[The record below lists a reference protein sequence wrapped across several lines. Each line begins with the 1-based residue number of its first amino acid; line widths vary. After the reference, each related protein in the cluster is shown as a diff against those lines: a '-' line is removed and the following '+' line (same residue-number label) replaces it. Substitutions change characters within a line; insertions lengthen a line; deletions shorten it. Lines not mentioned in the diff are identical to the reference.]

1 MKLYRKILNILAL
14 GAIAASCVD
23 QIQPAPVQPADSDL
37 LGYEHDGMVTFGF
50 TPEFA
55 YGPATKA
62 MVEGADIKN
71 IYVAVFDAEGF
82 KLSEYTKAT
91 PATTGDNLDNGTDYQ
106 YTVELK
112 VSDKPRF
119 VHIIANAPKSLRFG
133 SENEVIGELF
143 TKYDSPDTQEEGFQ
157 NAYWQRLEFDKI
169 WPKPKSDDP
178 DSLAVYNAVKD
189 KLNGVKLIRNY
200 SKVTVEAS
208 CTNFTMT
215 GFWFLN
221 EPDRGSVAPYNRN
234 TGSFVTD
241 YINYPTV
248 ESLEGP
254 SSTIFTFNEGE
265 SDEYSLAGGDY
276 QGFMLASTNF
286 ITPNLDESSKHIPVD
301 GVCSGYVYEREKA
314 ISSPLYIIVEGNYNG
329 SASKSYYKIAM
340 QDGDGKFY
348 AMLRNF
354 NYLVEIVQVGTAGYG
369 SAAAALAGAPSGD
382 ISVNVDYQELPNI
395 SDGDARI
402 TVSGTTV
409 MIIGAN
415 GSKTSAEIQYKYE
428 PDIND
433 HSDKGIGNEWVAVD
447 VHDRPFVA
455 ISQDASGSTG
465 NVIES
470 IAVEYCYVDP
480 ADNRSYRVV
489 VDKDGVTTKTLIS
502 GADFDGFG
510 HITINT
516 VEVGSLPKTQS
527 ITITGKRWGADNRYH
542 TITRTVNLVLRE
554 SLELSLSASPN
565 TDFAGNAHIESGT
578 NHQVVLNLAIDGG
591 LPSSMFPL
599 EFKVEPTV
607 KSLTPDIAHST
618 DQELPVHYGKDA
630 SGYPTYWF
638 EKVISWAEY
647 TSAAMVDG
655 KKTFPVYFS
664 TITENSETTVRVSQP
679 AFMTEA
685 VMVYNYIPATFSSL
699 AFNGATHKVGQ
710 AENFSFSMSEV
721 PSDGKVIVAM
731 KGLEPA
737 SLSGFTYIG
746 RDAAGYW
753 LYEYGVSST
762 SADFDVVPFAEGNVE
777 IRLSAYLFAD
787 ASASVY
793 AVEGDL
799 KVYANTT
806 GGTNPGDRFASFSG
820 SKDVNSGNLIPGQKA
835 KITVYLPQSSA
846 TVSVATGAGNVT
858 LTRNN
863 SGAGG
868 SIDIGGIT
876 LYRYVSAADAY
887 TVPDNGDNSTGFYD
901 LLPVTVNGSL
911 AGSVKVPVYGI
922 QKGTE
927 VTTTSTGSFDTGKY
941 YLIQYAASSRYLYNN
956 GTNNSQNILTDGSPK
971 ASCLWQFGSIASPSV
986 IKTASSSTQ
995 YYLNMN
1001 RTGWIGSYTYT
1012 PRMSTNSNNWNM
1024 APSAMNDALTIQDA
1038 NYSRY
1043 VYDNGGTIAQSS
1055 ANNNYYWH
1063 IYPVTFVAP

>member
-14 GAIAASCVD
+14 GVIAASCVE
-23 QIQPAPVQPADSDL
+23 QIQPVPVQAADGDS

-50 TPEFA
+50 TPDFG

-91 PATTGDNLDNGTDYQ
+91 PATTGDNLDNNTDYQ

-157 NAYWQRLEFDKI
+157 NAYWQRLAFDKI

-200 SKVTVEAS
+200 SKVSVGVHES

-265 SDEYSLAGGDY
+265 VDEYSLAGGDY

-286 ITPNLDESSKHIPVD
+286 ITPNPNESNKHLPVG

-314 ISSPLYIIVEGNYNG
+314 ISSPLYIIVEGYYNG

-340 QDGDGKFY
+340 QAGDGKFY

-354 NYLVEIVQVGTAGYG
+354 NYLVEIVQVSTAGYG

-402 TVSGTTV
+402 TVSGTSV
-409 MIIGAN
+409 MIIGTS

-433 HSDKGIGNEWVAVD
+433 HSDKGLGNEWIVGD

-470 IAVEYCYVDP
+470 IAVEFCYVDP
-480 ADNRSYRVV
+480 ADNKSYRVV
-489 VDKDGVTTKTLIS
+489 VDKDGVRSKTLIS
-502 GADFDGFG
+502 SGDFDSFG
-510 HITINT
+510 HITVNT
-516 VEVGSLPKTQS
+516 TEVGSLPKTQS

-565 TDFAGNAHIESGT
+565 TDIAGNAHIEYGT
-578 NHQVVLNLAIDGG
+578 GRPVVMNLAIDGG

-599 EFKVEPTV
+599 EFKIEPTV
-607 KSLTPDIAHST
+607 KSLTPDSAHSA
-618 DQELPVHYGKDA
+618 DQELPVRYGKDA

-638 EKVISWAEY
+638 EKVINWAEY

-655 KKTFPVYFS
+655 KKSFPVYFS
-664 TITENSETTVRVSQP
+664 TIIADSGTTVRVSQP
-679 AFMTEA
+679 SFMTAA
-685 VMVYNYIPATFSSL
+685 VMVYNYTPATFSSL
-699 AFNGATHKVGQ
+699 AFSGTSHKVGQ

-721 PSDGKVIVAM
+721 PSDGKVTVAM

-737 SLSGFTYIG
+737 SLSGFTYKG

-762 SADFDVVPFAEGNVE
+762 SANFDVVPFAEGNVE

-787 ASASVY
+787 ASASVF

-806 GGTNPGDRFASFSG
+806 GGTNPGDRFASFSA
-820 SKDVNSGNLIPGQKA
+820 SKDVNSGNLIPGQKVR
-835 KITVYLPQSSA
+835 ITVYLPQSSA
-846 TVSVATGAGNVT
+846 TTVSVGGVN
-858 LTRNN
+858 LTR
-863 SGAGG
+863 STGG
-868 SIDIGGIT
+868 SGSSTITLGGIA
-876 LYRYVSAADAY
+876 LYRYSSANDAY
-887 TVPDNGDNSTGFYD
+887 TVPDNGDNSSGFYD
-901 LLPVTVNGSL
+901 LLPVTVNGAL
-911 AGSVKVPVYGI
+911 VGSVKVPVYGI
-922 QKGTE
+922 QKGPE
-927 VTTTSTGSFDTGKY
+927 VTTTSTGSFDEDKY
-941 YLIQYAASSRYLYNN
+941 YLIQNRASSRYLYNT
-956 GTNNSQNILTDGSPK
+956 GSNNSQNILSAAPVK
-971 ASCLWQFGSIASPSV
+971 ASYLWQFGSTASPST

-1001 RTGWIGSYTYT
+1001 RSVSRPYTYT
-1012 PRMSTNSNNWNM
+1012 PRLSTSSSNWNINFSNN
-1024 APSAMNDALTIQDA
+1024 AMFFNDVS
-1038 NYSRY
+1038 YSRY
-1043 VYDNGGTIAQSS
+1043 VYDNGGTIAQISS
-1055 ANNNYYWH
+1055 LDDNCYWH
-1063 IYPVTFVAP
+1063 ICPVTFVAP